1 MNLVRKLVGLGAVVA
16 VTLGLFAAS
25 LSSAHAQGP
34 FTAYGIGQAPG
45 ATVTASIDGAV
56 CGSATADGDGN
67 WLLPIE
73 QTAPCNPVDGDTIN
87 FALNGST
94 VSETATWTP
103 GGSPATSG
111 YDPNVG
117 ITLTGSAPSGGG
129 DVPGAA
135 DTGNAGLAY
144 AGDATSTALW
154 LALLALAGLTVA
166 GTRVATRER

>member
-25 LSSAHAQGP
+25 AGSAHAQGP
-34 FTAYGIGQAPG
+34 FTAYGIGQSAG
-45 ATVTASIDGAV
+45 STVTASIEGVA
-56 CGSATADGDGN
+56 CGSTTVDGDGN
-67 WLLPIE
+67 WLLAIE

-87 FALNGST
+87 FALNGAT
-94 VSETATWTP
+94 VSQTATWTP

-117 ITLTGSAPSGGG
+117 IPLSGAAPSGGG
-129 DVPGAA
+129 GAPGAA
-135 DTGNAGLAY
+135 ETGNAGLVY

-154 LALLALAGLTVA
+154 LALLALAGLSVA